1 MTMPDMSGVDVYRKI
16 RENSENVPILI
27 SSGFSKELCKDLHDE
42 DPFCRF
48 LAKPY
53 PAQVLLKEMQEIIET
68 GKN

>member
-1 MTMPDMSGVDVYRKI
+1 MPDMSGVDVYRKI